1 MGRTTRRAQR
11 AISVGTLTI
20 FLEVKNMTTYKLY
33 FKETISFPFGNS
45 RFAGG
50 YTIVTVQKFTAT
62 VKKAALKFNSF
73 IDVWSVTDTTE
84 SLIFRAK

>member
-11 AISVGTLTI
+11 AVSVGILTI

-33 FKETISFPFGNS
+33 FKGAIDFPFGNS
-45 RFAGG
+45 RFTDS

-73 IDVWSVTDTTE
+73 IDAWSVTDTTE